1 MLHTSLYNV
10 ICILLLVDEETID
23 GQILGNSNMIFLEA
37 VLVRLAH
44 AELMMIDGTTRGAQG
59 WQQPWLGRSPHSG
72 HWS

>member
-1 MLHTSLYNV
+1 MYFTPGRR
-10 ICILLLVDEETID
+10 DEETIN

-44 AELMMIDGTTRGAQG
+44 VELMMIDGTTRGAQG
-59 WQQPWLGRSPHSG
+59 RQQPWPGRSPHSG